1 MVATR
6 RSKSNLHNLAF
17 SNQFWQRNGT
27 GTVTTV
33 SNSGELLNQVY
44 CGYNHGCGNRDF
56 TFSFIKSI
64 A

>member
-27 GTVTTV
+27 VTTV
-33 SNSGELLNQVY
+33 SNSGELLNQIY
-44 CGYNHGCGNRDF
+44 YGYNQGYGNYGLILNY
-56 TFSFIKSI
+56 IKSI
-64 A
+64 Y